1 MQAEVSKMSTGKKTL
16 RVDDV
21 IFWNPSSAAM
31 IVFFVQYKSTFAM
44 VLKDLP
50 ELPHDIPHGKKFLI
64 LESTQALC
72 LDDAVNLTCPTWWTI
87 EDGNVICLL

>member
-1 MQAEVSKMSTGKKTL
+1 MSTCKRTL

-21 IFWNPSSAAM
+21 VFWNPSSAAM
-31 IVFFVQYKSTFAM
+31 IWFFVQYKSTFVM
-44 VLKDLP
+44 VLKDLQ